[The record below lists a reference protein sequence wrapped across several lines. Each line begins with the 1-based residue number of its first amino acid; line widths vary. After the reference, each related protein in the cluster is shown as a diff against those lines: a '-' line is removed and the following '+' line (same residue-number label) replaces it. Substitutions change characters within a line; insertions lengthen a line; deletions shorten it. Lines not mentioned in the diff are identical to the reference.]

1 MYKTSNDYAQYVV
14 TEESPLLEYLMET
27 LDDSRTKI
35 KAILQGRGIK
45 VNGKIVTQYNFPL
58 KPGMK
63 ISVSRKK
70 ENNTFK
76 SKYLKIVYEDRWII
90 VIEKIV
96 EYFPWQPDIRR

>member
-1 MYKTSNDYAQYVV
+1 MRSNLYKISNDYAQYVV
-14 TEESPLLEYLMET
+14 TEESPLHEYLMET

-90 VIEKIV
+90 VIDLKSATYRV
-96 EYFPWQPDIRR
+96 